1 MSNILKTMQSE
12 SIELVLNWLKCASSQ
27 ISSQY
32 FFMPVAGQPNT
43 KFRERV
49 YCYELYHRW
58 RQHWP
63 ENSHYSLCGEVDKR
77 SHSLIIG
84 EHLTSSIPDFLVHV
98 PGKMDNLLVME
109 VKPAYRTAKDL
120 VKDLKKLTAFRSSL
134 KDEHGQPA
142 NYKNAILWLY
152 GIPENEIPEKRWNSL
167 IKGIHSRCDKEV
179 NLSLIDC
186 YVHEFPHSTARL
198 LNW

>member
-1 MSNILKTMQSE
+1 MQAE
-12 SIELVLNWLKCASSQ
+12 PIEFVLNWLKCASAQ
-27 ISSQY
+27 ISSEY
-32 FFMPVAGQPNT
+32 FHLPVAGQPNK

-63 ENSHYSLCGEVDKR
+63 ENFPYSLCGEVDKR
-77 SHSLIIG
+77 GHPLIKG
-84 EHLTSSIPDFLVHV
+84 KYLKSSIPDFLVHV
-98 PGKMDNLLVME
+98 PRSMDNLLVME
-109 VKPAYRTAKDL
+109 VKPAYRTATDL

-134 KDEHGQPA
+134 TDEHGQPA

-152 GIPENEIPEKRWNSL
+152 GRPEKGWNNL
-167 IKGIHSRCDKEV
+167 IKEIHSLCDKEV
-179 NLSLIDC
+179 KLSLIDC
-186 YVHEFPHSTARL
+186 YIHEFPHSSAQL